1 MRNEIEDLKQ
11 QAREYAKQQLKKQV
25 KEAAKKVGKQIW
37 AAIAPILPWV
47 IAAIL
52 IFIVIVG
59 CIDWGNAIESDSQDL
74 ASASSSS
81 WKQFIKFLHSWEG
94 GGKIYNINGVDCYKV
109 LPDGGG
115 GSAVGY
121 GVDIAANGNKLK
133 DENGELYN
141 TDIGSYIPVNVVDA
155 IETQELENFKALVE
169 ESFTAAGVQCT
180 EYQFYALISFV
191 YNNGPASISR
201 FCEGIGMG
209 NAYKEYYTVNNNSY
223 YEQKDKFDENLNEF
237 TKTFMAWNTGGL
249 LTGRRRSELCLF
261 ETGYYGYDLPY
272 NGHGMD
278 EYWQESYVRGEE
290 GGGYKTDTRD
300 YVFGTFTSSI
310 TGKTF
315 IIINQNGYMGN
326 GRILPGQCNRAA
338 GATIL
343 SGYYSGTAEQLITKT
358 QSEGGGFP
366 YASSAL
372 YAGSDLTV
380 TNASGNISNY
390 QSYVKEQLKKGNYI
404 LIRFSKPTT
413 GKSGST
419 WSSNDGHWF
428 SILGYKQED
437 GKDKIFTGEPA
448 WNNNKWY
455 DIDEFE
461 NVKENMQYLYLVTP
475 TK

>member
-1 MRNEIEDLKQ
+1 MGLEDNVRMAKDQAKEEIKQ
-11 QAREYAKQQLKKQV
+11 AILKK
-25 KEAAKKVGKQIW
+25 IPIHIRIII
-37 AAIAPILPWV
+37 IA
-47 IAAIL
+47 
-52 IFIVIVG
+52 VIVG
-59 CIDWGNAIESDSQDL
+59 ALMLFFIIMGIAGGEEGDSASQSTQGMT
-74 ASASSSS
+74 SASSSS
-81 WKQFIKFLHSWEG
+81 WEQFMEFLKSWEG
-94 GGKIYNINGVDCYKV
+94 GGEIYTNDEGIECYKV
-109 LPDGGG
+109 LSDGNGG
-115 GSAVGY
+115 YAVGY
-121 GVDIAANGNKLK
+121 GIDINANGSKFK
-133 DENGELYN
+133 DENGNQYDTSAGAL
-141 TDIGSYIPVNVVDA
+141 IPVTVVDA
-155 IETQELENFKALVE
+155 VRTQILEDYKGKLQEN
-169 ESFTAAGVQCT
+169 FTAAGVECT

-191 YNNGPASISR
+191 YNNGPASISS
-201 FCEGIGMG
+201 FCGGKGMG
-209 NAYKEYYTVNNNSY
+209 NAYKEYYTLDNDSY
-223 YEQKDKFDENLNEF
+223 YGQKDEFNENLNEF
-237 TKTFMAWNTGGL
+237 TRTFMAWDTGGL

-278 EYWQESYVRGEE
+278 EYWQESYLSGEE
-290 GGGYKTDTRD
+290 GGDYKTDTRN

-315 IIINQNGYMGN
+315 TIIHQNGNMGD
-326 GRILPGQCNRAA
+326 GTILPRQCNRAA

-343 SGYYSGTAEQLITKT
+343 SGYYSGTAEDLIRKT

-366 YASSAL
+366 YSSTL
-372 YAGSDLTV
+372 YAGSGLTV

-404 LIRFSKPTT
+404 LIRFYRPTT

-419 WSSNDGHWF
+419 WSGNDGHWF

-461 NVKENMQYLYLVTP
+461 NVKGNMDSIYLVTP